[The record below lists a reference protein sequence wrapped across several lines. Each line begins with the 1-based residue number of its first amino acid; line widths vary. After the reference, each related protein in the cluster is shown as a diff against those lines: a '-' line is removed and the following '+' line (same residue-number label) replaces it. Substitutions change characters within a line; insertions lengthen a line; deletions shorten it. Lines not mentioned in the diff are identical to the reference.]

1 MDANRNIVCPHCA
14 TVNRISA
21 GRDPLSARCGSCK
34 MPLFDHHPVDA
45 DANMYEKQVQ
55 RSDIPVLVDVWAPWC
70 GPCRMMAPAYAAAA
84 AELEPDLRFIKLNS
98 DAEPDVAAKLGIRGI
113 PTMILFHNGIEQ
125 ARVSGA
131 MTTKQIVE
139 WSRSHLRSG

>member
-1 MDANRNIVCPHCA
+1 MELNRNIVCPHCA

-45 DANMYEKQVQ
+45 DEKMYARQVE

-84 AELEPDLRFIKLNS
+84 AQLEPDIRLIKLNS
-98 DAEPDVAAKLGIRGI
+98 EAHPQVAARLSIRGI
-113 PTMILFHNGIEQ
+113 PTMILFHKGREQ
-125 ARVSGA
+125 QRISGA
-131 MTTKQIVE
+131 MNTGQIVE
-139 WSRSHLRSG
+139 WVRSCLPPA